1 MKHRLDF
8 IEFQQNGW
16 WGPVMCETI
25 RHLSS
30 HVSVKL
36 KSFKFKKWSNSNK
49 TLLGV
54 LKTGTGAE
62 GGPVILNPC
71 SEKRRRVTGSWFT
84 FWLGRQDCQSYTTK
98 AMFFEILRLFS
109 TNTSQNRLQLDLLF
123 HLNVLSLNLNS
134 ELRILR
140 SRIFWVCEIA
150 YSICTSN
157 RAVLSPLW
165 L

>member
-1 MKHRLDF
+1 MKRHLDF
-8 IEFQQNGW
+8 MEFQQNGW

-71 SEKRRRVTGSWFT
+71 SEKSYWQLVHFLVWKTG
-84 FWLGRQDCQSYTTK
+84 L
-98 AMFFEILRLFS
+98 
-109 TNTSQNRLQLDLLF
+109 
-123 HLNVLSLNLNS
+123 S
-134 ELRILR
+134 ELYHKSDVLR
-140 SRIFWVCEIA
+140 GSAAFLNK
-150 YSICTSN
+150 YSSK
-157 RAVLSPLW
+157 
-165 L
+165 